1 MVESSKKSPATKRV
15 KFNPMVVNQLAE
27 NHGVTAYF
35 VRESIK
41 GNRNSERSETIR
53 KEYPQL
59 CSQIDALLKK

>member
-1 MVESSKKSPATKRV
+1 MVESSKKSPSTKRV
-15 KFNPMVVNQLAE
+15 KFNSAVVNQLAE
-27 NHGVTAYF
+27 NHEVTPYF

-41 GNRNSERSETIR
+41 GNRNSDRSEIIR